1 MHTIGRAFFFLG
13 PFRIQIMP
21 SNRIVKVGTA
31 ASTWLFS
38 RKKKVNPGVVME
50 FKVASSEK
58 ELPVKAR
65 EAWQQIEEKAYTA
78 AFIQRD
84 VKDVWKY
91 GIAFCGKKLAVYM
104 NPYST

>member
-1 MHTIGRAFFFLG
+1 MHTIGRAFFFRAFQN
-13 PFRIQIMP
+13 PDYVIE
-21 SNRIVKVGTA
+21 SNRESGYGRFDLAIFPKEKGK
-31 ASTWLFS
+31 S
-38 RKKKVNPGVVME
+38 GVVME